1 MRALGTSGAGSWPRG
16 RPRRRSWARAHA
28 SLAPLLATLLALGVA
43 GRASPAGAQS
53 LSCGPDGAV
62 VVCDIDASALFDAV
76 VRGRFDSG
84 FTNHVL
90 YRVYLY
96 PVGGDEPLTVAV
108 AAFAEVF
115 RLYSDIY
122 YVSRQGIEGYEAY
135 ETWEQVV
142 AGLARFRVIVGS
154 AADLP
159 EGSYFAAAIAE
170 LNPLSEDH
178 LSRAQSWIASA
189 GGDYRVFEGGDE
201 SFFGTFVSLFV
212 SPAGGQAEVSSRF
225 QSTPFV
231 LPGAAGAEETPDP

>member
-1 MRALGTSGAGSWPRG
+1 MRALGTSGGAASPRG
-16 RPRRRSWARAHA
+16 STRGRRR
-28 SLAPLLATLLALGVA
+28 
-43 GRASPAGAQS
+43 RASPAVAQT
-53 LSCGPDGAV
+53 LSCGPDGGV

-96 PVGGDEPLTVAV
+96 PVGGDEPVTIAV

-135 ETWEQVV
+135 ESWEQVV
-142 AGLARFRVIVGS
+142 GGLARFRVVVGS
-154 AADLP
+154 VSELP
-159 EGSYFAAAIAE
+159 AGSYFAAAIAE

-189 GGDYRVFEGGDE
+189 GRDYQVFEGGDQ

-225 QSTPFV
+225 QSEPFA
-231 LPGAAGAEETPDP
+231 LPGAGGTEEAPGDP